1 MTKKEKIA
9 TTIFT
14 IINIIVVLISI
25 YLIIETYITK
35 NDPYDR
41 LSSHYAS
48 AIISFLPILYLLIF
62 KKDSNPFIVG
72 LSTIYIFLAVFLGA
86 SLNFYNLYGNIHYD
100 KLIHVF
106 MGYCSALIGLF
117 ILIKSKSIISLKTP
131 ITILFI
137 FSFALMIAGIWEMLE
152 FSKDMITGSEVQGKR
167 LLTISGIEVIDVGET
182 IFDMIANLT
191 GAIIFSL
198 QYLFHQKTKKCYLMK
213 FYLHYLK

>member
-1 MTKKEKIA
+1 
-9 TTIFT
+9 
-14 IINIIVVLISI
+14 
-25 YLIIETYITK
+25 
-35 NDPYDR
+35 
-41 LSSHYAS
+41 
-48 AIISFLPILYLLIF
+48 
-62 KKDSNPFIVG
+62 
-72 LSTIYIFLAVFLGA
+72 
-86 SLNFYNLYGNIHYD
+86 
-100 KLIHVF
+100 